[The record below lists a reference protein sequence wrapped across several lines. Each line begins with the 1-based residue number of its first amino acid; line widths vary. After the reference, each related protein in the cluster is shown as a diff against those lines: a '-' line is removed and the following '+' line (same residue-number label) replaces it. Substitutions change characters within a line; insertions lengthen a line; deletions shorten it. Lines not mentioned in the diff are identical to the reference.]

1 MFWLVWLGIG
11 LYGMIPIVIFVLT
24 LKIYIKNVETEKR
37 IKKIMNGI
45 CILSNK
51 KWWCITVSQKDSM
64 MDDGKNIGRK
74 DEWYMI
80 IGVDKAQKSRKNI
93 ILNTT
98 C

>member
-45 CILSNK
+45 CIYLIKSGDA
-51 KWWCITVSQKDSM
+51 SQYHKRF
-64 MDDGKNIGRK
+64 DDG
-74 DEWYMI
+74 
-80 IGVDKAQKSRKNI
+80 
-93 ILNTT
+93 
-98 C
+98 

>member
-45 CILSNK
+45 KSGD
-51 KWWCITVSQKDSM
+51 VSQYHKRF
-64 MDDGKNIGRK
+64 DD
-74 DEWYMI
+74 E
-80 IGVDKAQKSRKNI
+80 
-93 ILNTT
+93 
-98 C
+98 

>member
-37 IKKIMNGI
+37 IKKRMNGI

-51 KWWCITVSQKDSM
+51 KW
-64 MDDGKNIGRK
+64 
-74 DEWYMI
+74 
-80 IGVDKAQKSRKNI
+80 
-93 ILNTT
+93 
-98 C
+98 